1 LDRPLLSDIQAVVAT
16 NRLSYSDH
24 ALEMMEERGVVLPEV
39 EEALCSD
46 AAEVI
51 EDYPDDM
58 RGASCLIL
66 GWARGSRPIHVHL
79 SYPPHVR
86 IITVYQ
92 PSDDLWLDYK
102 TRR

>member
-1 LDRPLLSDIQAVVAT
+1 
-16 NRLSYSDH
+16 
-24 ALEMMEERGVVLPEV
+24 MMEERGIVSAEV
-39 EEALCSD
+39 EEALSSD
-46 AAEVI
+46 GAEVI

-66 GWARGSRPIHVHL
+66 GWVSGRRPIHVHL
-79 SYPPHVR
+79 SYPPRVK